1 MSMPL
6 LRPSGRH
13 PVVAGTNPAV
23 GLPPKPAGG
32 PSTFCFSVQAAATPG
47 VMPRVMEFFA
57 KRGLVPHRWVS
68 QVTGPGGRELTLDIQ
83 VAGLAPDT
91 GAYIA
96 HCIEGLYDVERVLTT
111 QKA

>member
-13 PVVAGTNPAV
+13 PAVAAEPA
-23 GLPPKPAGG
+23 
-32 PSTFCFSVQAAATPG
+32 TFCFSVQAAATPG

-57 KRGLVPHRWVS
+57 KRGLVPHRWIS

-83 VAGLAPDT
+83 VAGLNADT

-96 HCIEGLYDVERVLTT
+96 RCIEGLCDVERVLTT
-111 QKA
+111 QKG

>member
-13 PVVAGTNPAV
+13 PVVAER
-23 GLPPKPAGG
+23 
-32 PSTFCFSVQAAATPG
+32 PSTFCFSVQAVATPG

-68 QVTGPGGRELTLDIQ
+68 QVTGSGGRELTLDIQ
-83 VAGLAPDT
+83 VAGLTPDT

-96 HCIEGLYDVERVLTT
+96 RCIEGLYDVERVLTS

>member
-13 PVVAGTNPAV
+13 PAVAGHPPEPKGQPA
-23 GLPPKPAGG
+23 
-32 PSTFCFSVQAAATPG
+32 TFCFSVQAATTPG
-47 VMPRVMEFFA
+47 VMPRVLEFFA
-57 KRGLVPHRWVS
+57 KRGLVPHRWIG

-83 VAGLAPDT
+83 VAGLTPDT

-96 HCIEGLYDVERVLTT
+96 RCIEGLYDVERVLTT